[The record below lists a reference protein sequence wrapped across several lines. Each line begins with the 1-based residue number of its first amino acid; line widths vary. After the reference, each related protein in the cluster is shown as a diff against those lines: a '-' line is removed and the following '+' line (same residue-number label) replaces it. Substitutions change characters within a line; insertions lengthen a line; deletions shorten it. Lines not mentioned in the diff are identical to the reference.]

1 MNLPARRSKGGPFE
15 ANRPHR
21 LSSQRRRLQIAKV
34 GAERPVSWRLS
45 DFVRALRRRSCAA
58 RPAAS
63 LAARILDD
71 AHALDPARV
80 GVEHVELEA
89 GNGVDDLAARRHA
102 AERVEDHAADRVDVL
117 AMLAGR
123 ERIADGLGDLVDLGL
138 AVDDEDAVAGLR

>member
-1 MNLPARRSKGGPFE
+1 M
-15 ANRPHR
+15 
-21 LSSQRRRLQIAKV
+21 RRR
-34 GAERPVSWRLS
+34 
-45 DFVRALRRRSCAA
+45 FALGV
-58 RPAAS
+58 
-63 LAARILDD
+63 LDD
-71 AHALDPARV
+71 AHALDAARI

-89 GNGVDDLAARRHA
+89 RDGLDDLAARRHA